1 MFLLSYAAVFLCGTV
16 TGFFALANLA
26 MVVMVR
32 QEFLPIIRLHASRE
46 VSEVS
51 RLADGNRLHQPS
63 NSGDRMVG
71 EDHLRQA

>member
-32 QEFLPIIRLHASRE
+32 QERAGPREPINRE
-46 VSEVS
+46 
-51 RLADGNRLHQPS
+51 GNP
-63 NSGDRMVG
+63 
-71 EDHLRQA
+71 